1 MYTQI
6 NPQIIGGMRVIV
18 KPPFSNKVKRTWK
31 ERLFTLPWR
40 PMQTHKTELHELIMD
55 DEFLVDKVNQV
66 IYCNEKM
73 YQKLKAANI

>member
-6 NPQIIGGMRVIV
+6 NPQIIGGMRVII
-18 KPPFSNKVKRTWK
+18 KPPTQVKVKRTWK

-40 PMQTHKTELHELIMD
+40 PMQSHKTELHELIKD
-55 DEFLVDKVNQV
+55 GEVLVDKMNQV

-73 YQKLKAANI
+73 YQRLKAANI